1 MTMTDPIAD
10 MLTRIRNANLVFKDE
25 VAMPSS
31 KQKERLAAIL
41 KREGYVSDFKVEG
54 SHGSPDRKLTINLKY
69 TSDRDRTISGL
80 QRVSKPGLRVYTKS
94 DKVPRV
100 LGGLGIAVLS
110 TSRGLMTDREARRNR
125 MGGEVLCYVW

>member
-1 MTMTDPIAD
+1 MAMTDPIAD
-10 MLTRIRNANLVFKDE
+10 MLTRIRNANMVFKDE
-25 VAMPSS
+25 VTMPSS

-41 KREGYVSDFKVEG
+41 KREGYVSDFKVDGGEG
-54 SHGSPDRKLTINLKY
+54 APSRTLTINLKY